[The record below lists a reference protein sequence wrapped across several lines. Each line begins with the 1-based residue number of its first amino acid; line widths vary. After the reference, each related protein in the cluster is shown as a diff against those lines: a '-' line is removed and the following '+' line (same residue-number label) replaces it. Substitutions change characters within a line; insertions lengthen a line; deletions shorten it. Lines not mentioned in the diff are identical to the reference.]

1 MQVFNRQV
9 SARGVAV
16 FGIETALIPASILA
30 AVRLRESGAT
40 SSANLWEIVLIT
52 ALCEL
57 CFYYNDLYDLTIVQ
71 STREIVIRVLQ
82 AAGAT
87 SIVLAAAYVATP
99 SFDLSASTVIIA
111 LGVVVISVVMWRVAF
126 ASVAQDARLEERLL
140 ILGTGVTAHA
150 LARQIATQQDFAY
163 RLIGFID
170 DGNGKRMVR
179 NDDVLG
185 TIVDDERLVATQR
198 IDRL

>member
-1 MQVFNRQV
+1 MQIFNRQV
-9 SARGVAV
+9 SARGVAL

-30 AVRLRESGAT
+30 AVRLREAGVT
-40 SSANLWEIVLIT
+40 SSANLWEIVLIA

-99 SFDLSASTVIIA
+99 SLDLSASTVIIA
-111 LGVVVISVVMWRVAF
+111 LSAVVISVVMWRVAF
-126 ASVAQDARLEERLL
+126 ASVAQDVRLEERLM
-140 ILGTGVTAHA
+140 ILES
-150 LARQIATQQDFAY
+150 Y
-163 RLIGFID
+163 
-170 DGNGKRMVR
+170 
-179 NDDVLG
+179 VLR
-185 TIVDDERLVATQR
+185 E
-198 IDRL
+198 